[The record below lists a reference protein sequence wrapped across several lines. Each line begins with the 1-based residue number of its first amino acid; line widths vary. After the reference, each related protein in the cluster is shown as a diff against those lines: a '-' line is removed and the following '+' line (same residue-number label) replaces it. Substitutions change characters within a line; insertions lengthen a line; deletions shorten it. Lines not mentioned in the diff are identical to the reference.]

1 MGNGEFDLSAVV
13 TRDPLSY
20 LHRQGERGVI
30 NGPASHGSVN
40 SNARANRFMRSSS
53 LVRRQ
58 PSGGLPPVIYM
69 EKYIDKQRSE
79 AGTVILWLEAQTS
92 DASMRYTFRRCCS
105 VRLSIISSA
114 MPAKTWKRRRG
125 EKMALSN
132 QCIICVYHFLFA
144 QLPCASRE

>member
-1 MGNGEFDLSAVV
+1 MGNGEFDLSAIV

-20 LHRQGERGVI
+20 LHRQGERDVI

-40 SNARANRFMRSSS
+40 SIARANRTVRSSS

-69 EKYIDKQRSE
+69 EKYVDKQRSE
-79 AGTVILWLEAQTS
+79 AGAVILWLEAQTS
-92 DASMRYTFRRCCS
+92 DASMRYTYQRCRS

-114 MPAKTWKRRRG
+114 MPAKRWKCTRG

-132 QCIICVYHFLFA
+132 QCIICASHF
-144 QLPCASRE
+144 